1 MNKIGY
7 QIKAHS
13 CFFVETACVF
23 RLVSSLKLRLLF
35 ATGGRYRYVGSLKS
49 TLSTTSELNFDKRIS
64 SICGGYQMPLF

>member
-1 MNKIGY
+1 MFLCRD
-7 QIKAHS
+7 S
-13 CFFVETACVF
+13 VCF